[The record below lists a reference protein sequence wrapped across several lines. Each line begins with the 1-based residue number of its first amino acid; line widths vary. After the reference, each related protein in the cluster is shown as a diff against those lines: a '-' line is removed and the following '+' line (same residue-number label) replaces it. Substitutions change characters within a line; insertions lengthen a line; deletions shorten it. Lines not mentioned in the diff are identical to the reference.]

1 MNARAHKAFIINFFM
16 DDGIGHEL
24 GEALQLVTTE
34 SAINVLAQHT
44 NDKTEKNESFPR
56 YQDDQFKEQ
65 FRLQRISFEV
75 NHEKKNKLWD
85 LCMICNLF
93 LCRPCCELLVMQF
106 LERNITNPL
115 HKSRCQKSYST
126 HLLSLAAGID

>member
-16 DDGIGHEL
+16 DEGIGNEL

-44 NDKTEKNESFPR
+44 KDETEKHESFPR

-75 NHEKKNKLWD
+75 NHKKQIMGLVCD
-85 LCMICNLF
+85 L
-93 LCRPCCELLVMQF
+93 
-106 LERNITNPL
+106 
-115 HKSRCQKSYST
+115 
-126 HLLSLAAGID
+126 